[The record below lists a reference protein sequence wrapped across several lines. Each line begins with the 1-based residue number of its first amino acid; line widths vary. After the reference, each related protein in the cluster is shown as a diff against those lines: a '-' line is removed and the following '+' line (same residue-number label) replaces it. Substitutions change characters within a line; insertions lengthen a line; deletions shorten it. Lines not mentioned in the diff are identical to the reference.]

1 MRTTSRPLLLVLVI
15 TIAASS
21 LPAYGQPGVSLSPP
35 TLSFATQTIGT
46 QSAFQPIMLTNT
58 GNSTL
63 RISSVLVGGSFNGDF
78 LQSSNCIGSL
88 NAGSH
93 CEIKVI
99 FAPTG
104 TGSRT
109 ASVLVFDDAS
119 NSPQS
124 AALSGPGLG
133 TITNIGSSAYQLL
146 NARTSAN
153 QASFYVYQDQDSGF
167 NHGFPSGEFGDLG
180 SIASDAGCI
189 NNPAD
194 MATGCFMPGDTM
206 HYDVTQGTV
215 FRFTFTSPQ
224 ELTGVNIEEPE
235 NWGVLSANHECQAQG
250 GMYSCNG
257 YDLRGA
263 TTVEFDVRSPDGAT
277 VYFGVGRCTLQ
288 NSTQLLPSFSFQHMS
303 YPLSM
308 FSECQFGPFDL
319 ANMNVLFGVQT
330 TQSGT
335 VLLDNIQFT
344 PTPSRSGQMAGETLS
359 LPFSTQ
365 SFGVVPQS
373 AKPIPPDQNNRNMT
387 TVYESALTM
396 LALLHRGQQS
406 DLANAK
412 EIANALDYALFHD
425 NHGDYTPQSPMMEQ
439 SGCYSRCTPATCS
452 CGLHSAYE
460 EGDIGLLNDQNTN
473 GELGK
478 AGDVRLAGF
487 SVPQGS
493 NLCGQ
498 TMFCLVQD
506 GATGGNNA
514 FAILALA
521 TAFQQT
527 GIMTYLNDALIIGNW
542 IVNLQDPNPNG
553 YGGYFAGYFGYSD
566 CPPPPAPCPKGT
578 VNLGKSTE
586 NNADI
591 FAAFSVLAQ
600 IEAALGNPGAAA
612 QWTNDANVAGSFVLA
627 MYDPVNNLFNAGT
640 VPMNTMSGPGV
651 CPNGPPRG
659 NDVINTCPFLDA
671 QSFPTLELAGSLM
684 FGVPNPNSINW
695 QLPTQT
701 VFNYSTQTQN
711 FGCQQEPLTFQN
723 FTQSVTAGG
732 INHSGF
738 DLVPALPDAGIAW
751 EFTGQMVSA
760 CMYLDLLYNTGSFQ
774 NCAATHQNQ
783 ILQAANTAPFGDG
796 VGVVAATVQDGDTL
810 PPGMQYLSTPFQC
823 IPERV
828 GLAATNWAIFSDLGY
843 DPLSFPSLTVSLSGT
858 GGGTVASQ
866 DGFINCG
873 TTCSYSYY
881 SGSQAILTASPA
893 RGSFFSG
900 WTGCDSQNG
909 NTCMVTVV
917 SSRSVTAEFSQS
929 PVYYELSVSTLGHGS
944 VASVDGLIN
953 CPGSCSHFYLA
964 NTGVTLN
971 ASPAQGWTFSGW
983 SGACTGTGHC
993 NLTMTQP
1000 YQVSG
1005 YFTAPVQ
1012 FLAVT
1017 PCRLVDTRG
1026 DNDPIQ
1032 GGTWRDFSIPQLG
1045 GCNIPSGAAAYSLN
1059 VTVVPH
1065 ESLGYLT
1072 IWPAGEAQP
1081 VVSTMN
1087 SPDGRTK
1094 ANAAIVPAG
1103 SQGAVSVYASNITD
1117 VILDIDGYFTTP
1129 GSETYQFYPLTPC
1142 RLVDTRGAVG
1152 DLGGPRLQAQAQR
1165 TFSLRE
1171 STTCI
1176 PTGLN
1181 PLAYSLNFTVIPNP
1195 SGQQLGYLSVWPA
1208 GDPQPVVSTL
1218 NNPTATDVANAA
1230 IVPAGANGDIEV
1242 YAYNTTDL
1250 LIDIN
1255 GYFAAPGTGGLSL
1268 YPVAPCRVLDTR
1280 QSGGS
1285 FRGKKT
1291 VTVEGSAC
1299 APPSNAA
1306 AYIFNATVVPP
1317 GSMLYLTLWPDGEQQ
1332 AGVSTLNA
1340 EDGFITSNMAIVPT
1354 TNGSIDAYAAALTQL
1369 ILDISG
1375 FFAP

>member
-1 MRTTSRPLLLVLVI
+1 MQTTSRRLLFVFVI
-15 TIAASS
+15 TITAAS

-35 TLSFATQTIGT
+35 NLSFATQAIGT
-46 QSAFQPIMLTNT
+46 QSASQPIVLTNT

-63 RISSVLVGGSFNGDF
+63 HISTILVAGSFSGDF
-78 LQSSNCIGSL
+78 LQSSNCVGSL

-146 NARTSAN
+146 SARTSAN

-167 NHGFPSGEFGDLG
+167 NHGFPSGFFGNLGLISIDTGCVDDPMDLNVGCFHSNDMTDFDGRRGTVLRVSLGPYASGDDSGLNIQDLG
-180 SIASDAGCI
+180 SNS
-189 NNPAD
+189 
-194 MATGCFMPGDTM
+194 
-206 HYDVTQGTV
+206 
-215 FRFTFTSPQ
+215 
-224 ELTGVNIEEPE
+224 
-235 NWGVLSANHECQAQG
+235 
-250 GMYSCNG
+250 
-257 YDLRGA
+257 YDLRPA
-263 TTVEFDVRSPDGAT
+263 TMVTFDLRSPNGAI
-277 VYFGVGRCTLQ
+277 V
-288 NSTQLLPSFSFQHMS
+288 
-303 YPLSM
+303 
-308 FSECQFGPFDL
+308 QFGIGSCVTAPMGPIGFLWSPVTINLATDL
-319 ANMNVLFGVQT
+319 NCQPDLSNLGILFSIQAGYPDG
-330 TQSGT
+330 GT
-335 VLLDNIQFT
+335 VLVDNIQFT
-344 PTPSRSGQMAGETLS
+344 PVPSRGNQGGETLS
-359 LPFSTQ
+359 FPLATQ
-365 SFGVVPQS
+365 TFGVVPQQNP
-373 AKPIPPDQNNRNMT
+373 PIPADQNNRNVT
-387 TVYESALTM
+387 TIYESALTM
-396 LALLHRGQQS
+396 LALLRQG
-406 DLANAK
+406 DLAHAK
-412 EIANALDYALFHD
+412 EIANTFDYALFHD
-425 NHGDYTPQSPMMEQ
+425 NHGDPIPQSLTNQ
-439 SGCYSRCTPATCS
+439 NGCYSRTGSTS

-460 EGDIGLLNDQNTN
+460 DGDIGLFNDQNN
-473 GELGK
+473 GGMGK

-487 SVPQGS
+487 SAS
-493 NLCGQ
+493 ASLCGA

-521 TAFQQT
+521 AAYQQT
-527 GIMTYLNDALIIGNW
+527 GNVTYLNDALTIGNW
-542 IVNLQDPNPNG
+542 IVGYLTSGEG
-553 YGGYFAGYFGYSD
+553 YGGYYVGYAGYGD
-566 CPPPPAPCPKGT
+566 PPP
-578 VNLGKSTE
+578 VHQRILGKSTE

-591 FAAFSVLAQ
+591 FAAFSLLAQ
-600 IEAALGNPGAAA
+600 IEAALGNGSAAA
-612 QWTNDANVAGSFVLA
+612 QWTTYANVAGSFVMA
-627 MYDPVNNLFNAGT
+627 MFDPVDGYFYTGT
-640 VPMNTMSGPGV
+640 VPDGTLSGPGV
-651 CPNGPPRG
+651 CPSGQPYG
-659 NDVINTCPFLDA
+659 NDILNVCMFLDA
-671 QSFPTLELAGSLM
+671 NSFPTLELAGSTM
-684 FGVPNPNSINW
+684 FGVPNPGSINW
-695 QLPTQT
+695 QLPTD
-701 VFNYSTQTQN
+701 FILNYSGQSQS
-711 FGCQQEPLTFQN
+711 
-723 FTQSVTAGG
+723 FTQSVMAGG
-732 INHSGF
+732 INYSGF
-738 DLVPALPDAGIAW
+738 DLVPAPPASGIAW

-774 NCAATHQNQ
+774 DCVATYQNQ

-796 VGVVAATVQDGDTL
+796 VGVVAATLQDGYTPPPPCPAGTL
-810 PPGMQYLSTPFQC
+810 ITPFQC

-828 GLAATNWAIFSDLGY
+828 GLAATNWAIFSELGY

-858 GGGTVASQ
+858 GSGTVASQ

-881 SGSQAILTASPA
+881 SGSQVTLTANPA

-909 NTCMVTVV
+909 STCMVTVV
-917 SSRSVTAEFSQS
+917 SSRAVTAVFDQS

-1129 GSETYQFYPLTPC
+1129 GSQTYQFYPLTPC

-1152 DLGGPRLQAQAQR
+1152 ELGGPRLQAQTPRGFPVLSATSCFQQVPPGV
-1165 TFSLRE
+1165 T
-1171 STTCI
+1171 
-1176 PTGLN
+1176 PA
-1181 PLAYSLNFTVIPNP
+1181 AYSLNFTVVPNP

-1208 GDPQPVVSTL
+1208 GDTQPLVSTL
-1218 NNPTATDVANAA
+1218 NNPTATVVANAA
-1230 IVPAGANGDIEV
+1230 IVPAGASGAINV

-1255 GYFAAPGTGGLSL
+1255 GYFAPAGTGGLSM
-1268 YPVAPCRVLDTR
+1268 YPAPPCRVLDTR
-1280 QSGGS
+1280 QNHGQPFIGE
-1285 FRGKKT
+1285 KA
-1291 VTVEGSAC
+1291 VNVEGNTC
-1299 APPSNAA
+1299 APASTAA

-1317 GSMLYLTLWPDGEQQ
+1317 GSMPFLTLWPDGEKQPV
-1332 AGVSTLNA
+1332 VSTLNA
-1340 EDGFITSNMAIVPT
+1340 YDGFITSNMAIVPT
-1354 TNGSIDAYAAALTQL
+1354 TNGSIDAYAQGLTQL

-1375 FFAP
+1375 YFAP